1 MVTPILRMYR
11 DEDFSQVV
19 EIALDLLVEDKER
32 VEGVIRLASRD
43 DHYELFVAEADG
55 KVAGFLLLNLVGWDS
70 SRARVAEIYWIAVR
84 SEWQRKGFGSALI
97 KNMEQYAKER
107 QIRKV
112 FVETGTDNKIT
123 MHFYIENG
131 YKPEA
136 VRKDYFKEGEESVIL
151 GKYL

>member
-1 MVTPILRMYR
+1 MVTPILRLYR

-32 VEGVIRLASRD
+32 VEGVIRLASRSD
-43 DHYELFVAEADG
+43 RFGLFVAEADG
-55 KVAGFLLLNLVGWDS
+55 KVVGFLLLELIGWDS
-70 SRARVAEIYWIAVR
+70 ARARVAQIYWIAVR
-84 SEWQRKGFGSALI
+84 WEYQRKGFGSALV
-97 KNMEQYAKER
+97 KKMEQYAKNR
-107 QIRKV
+107 GIRKV
-112 FVETGTDNKIT
+112 FVETNTDNKIT